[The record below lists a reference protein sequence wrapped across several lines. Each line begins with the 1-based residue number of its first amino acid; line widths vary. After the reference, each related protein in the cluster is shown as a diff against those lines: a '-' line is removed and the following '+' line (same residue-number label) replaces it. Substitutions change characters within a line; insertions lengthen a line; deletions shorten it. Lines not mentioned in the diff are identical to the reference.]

1 MFLAIF
7 VLKRSTVYG
16 ISTSHLVGYDL
27 ICYRINLSC
36 RNSEVFRFIALGF
49 IIDCG
54 MGITL

>member
-1 MFLAIF
+1 MFLVIF
-7 VLKRSTVYG
+7 ILKRSMVYG

-27 ICYRINLSC
+27 LSDKRILPKQ
-36 RNSEVFRFIALGF
+36 RILHFIPLAF